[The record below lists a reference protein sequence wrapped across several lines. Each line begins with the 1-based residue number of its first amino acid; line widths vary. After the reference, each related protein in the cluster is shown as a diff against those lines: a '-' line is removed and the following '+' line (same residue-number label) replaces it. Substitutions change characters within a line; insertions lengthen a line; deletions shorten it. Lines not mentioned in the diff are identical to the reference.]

1 MLKRTLFQVFGLF
14 FLVITVLITPAQAKR
29 LPVKPFPIE
38 VINPELKN
46 AKNYKIVVFMP
57 TISDQTE
64 YSSMLVQAF
73 KHYFVSKLAF
83 APEVRDQVKLDIV
96 LLTQKDVPLYQ
107 EGKQPVASSTTD
119 QFIVPSFGLMADE
132 KMLADIRTQIYSNLY
147 DTKGMTVKKSIDP
160 KLTTLLALPDLNNPD
175 ANSILFLLDENNRV
189 VLKDDEYRGQGEH
202 LKPLEHTIKT
212 MLKLPVPKYI
222 ATQGKALQ
230 VGSMAPDVAL
240 MDGKKLSDYKGSVVV
255 LAFYPAAF
263 SGTFNAGQMVEKE
276 ARSRQFAMMSC
287 VGEIRSLYR
296 AIDAAPGKMLSV
308 FFTISE
314 STPELL
320 TLWRSIFERQLNTG
334 YVNDQ
339 DYAIAQAYSA
349 IHSTKSGAYYHDRTT
364 VIVDQNGKIAYLNKD
379 YQYQDESIVQQ
390 VIAKLLKK

>member
-14 FLVITVLITPAQAKR
+14 FLVIAFFTPLQAKP
-29 LPVKPFPIE
+29 LAKPFPIE
-38 VINPELKN
+38 AISPELKN

-107 EGKQPVASSTTD
+107 EGKQPVASSGSD
-119 QFIVPSFGLMADE
+119 QVVVPSFGLMADE
-132 KMLADIRTQIYSNLY
+132 KMLADIRTQIYANLY
-147 DTKGMTVKKSIDP
+147 DTQGMMVKKSIDP
-160 KLTTLLALPDLNNPD
+160 KLATLLALPDLSDPNV
-175 ANSILFLLDENNRV
+175 NSILFLLDENNRV
-189 VLKDDEYRGQGEH
+189 VLKDTEYRGQGEH
-202 LKPLEHTIKT
+202 LKPLDHTIKNR
-212 MLKLPVPKYI
+212 LKLSVPQY
-222 ATQGKALQ
+222 AETQSKALQ
-230 VGSMAPDVAL
+230 VGDMAPDVVL
-240 MDGKKLSDYKGSVVV
+240 MEGKKLSDYKGSVVV

-287 VGEIRSLYR
+287 MGEIRSLYR
-296 AIDAAPGKMLSV
+296 AIDAAPGKTPTV
-308 FFTISE
+308 FFTVSE

-320 TLWRSIFERQLNTG
+320 TLWRSIFERQVNTG

-339 DYAIAQAYSA
+339 DYSIAKAYQAITRTDA
-349 IHSTKSGAYYHDRTT
+349 GATYHDRTT
-364 VIVDQNGKIAYLNKD
+364 VIVDQTGKIAYLTKN
-379 YQYQDESIVQQ
+379 YEYQDERKVLEEIT
-390 VIAKLLKK
+390 KLLKK